1 MGQEIASARFTAEDF
16 EEFGERLRRETVLLQ
31 ELLEDGGLASDGEV
45 GGFELEAWLV
55 DRAMRPSPINEVL
68 LERLG
73 DPLVVPELARF
84 NLEIN
89 GTPQRLEGPAIGRL
103 AAELEGTWGKCEALA
118 RDLDAHLMMI
128 GILPTLRL
136 HDFDAANMSSMQR
149 YAALDEQLSQL
160 RGHPD
165 LEIELQGR
173 DQLRFVHE
181 GVMLESATTSF
192 QIHLKVDAARAG
204 RFYNASKIL
213 SAAMVAVSANSP
225 FFLGADL
232 WAESRICL
240 FEQSIQVGGDADQ
253 QRVTLGRGYVD
264 SIADC
269 FRVNRETYPVLLPQ
283 LMDEPELELPHLR
296 LHNGTIWR
304 WNRPLVGF
312 NRDGSPHIRI
322 EHRVVPAG
330 PTVADSLANAA
341 FYFGL
346 VNELAGRPVAPE
358 SRLPFASAR
367 DNFYRAARHGLAT
380 EVEWFG
386 GERGGIRALCRE
398 RLLPAARRGL
408 AALAIDPAEIDHWLG
423 IIDGR
428 VETGQNGAAWQRAWV
443 EAHGSDMA
451 GLTAAYLERQQS
463 GRPVHQWSL

>member
-1 MGQEIASARFTAEDF
+1 MGQEISSTQFTADDF
-16 EEFGERLRRETVLLQ
+16 EEFGERLARETG
-31 ELLEDGGLASDGEV
+31 LLEEWLESGGLASDEQV

-55 DRAMRPSPINEVL
+55 DEEMRPSPINETL
-68 LERLG
+68 LDRLG

-89 GTPQRLEGPAIGRL
+89 GTPQALHGDALTRL
-103 AAELEGTWGKCEALA
+103 ADELTATWSKCEGLA
-118 RDLDAHLMMI
+118 RDLSAHLMMI

-136 HDFDAANMSSMQR
+136 QDFDAANMSSMQR
-149 YAALDEQLSQL
+149 YTALDEQLAQL
-160 RGHPD
+160 RGHPELHID
-165 LEIELQGR
+165 LHGR

-192 QIHLKVDAARAG
+192 QIHLKVDAAQAG

-213 SAAMVAVSANSP
+213 SAPMVAVSANSP
-225 FFLGADL
+225 YFLGADL

-240 FEQSIQVGGDADQ
+240 FEQSVQVGLDPNE

-269 FRVNRETYPVLLPQ
+269 FRINQEHYPVLLPQ
-283 LMDEPELELPHLR
+283 LMDEPEAELPHLR

-312 NRDGSPHIRI
+312 SGHGRPHIRI

-330 PTVADSLANAA
+330 PTVTDSLANAA

-346 VNELAGRPVAPE
+346 VNDLARQPVAPE
-358 SRLPFASAR
+358 LRLPFGQAR
-367 DNFYRAARHGLAT
+367 ANFYQAARLGLEA
-380 EVEWFG
+380 ELVWLG
-386 GERGGIRALCRE
+386 GERGGVRALCRE
-398 RLLPAARRGL
+398 HLLPRARNGL
-408 AALAIDPAEIDHWLG
+408 AMLGIDRVEIDRWLG
-423 IIDGR
+423 VIDGR
-428 VETGQNGAAWQRAWV
+428 LENGQNGAAWQRAWV
-443 EAHGSDMA
+443 ARHGSDMA
-451 GLTAAYLERQQS
+451 ALTAAYLERQQS
-463 GRPVHQWSL
+463 GRPVHEWDL